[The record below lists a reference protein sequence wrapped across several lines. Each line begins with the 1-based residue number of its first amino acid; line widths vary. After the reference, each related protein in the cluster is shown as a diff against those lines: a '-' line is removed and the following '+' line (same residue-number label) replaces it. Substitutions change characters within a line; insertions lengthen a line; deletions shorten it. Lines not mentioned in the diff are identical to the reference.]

1 MKHKIIFFLVLI
13 FAGFTTIAQQL
24 PWGSCGIVYIY
35 DETGSRKRRLYFCN
49 NGPAYPERQGAVGSN
64 FKQPEKPLFETGK
77 ETMEFQ
83 EVDALYPNPTTG
95 VFFITFS
102 KALQDAAI
110 SITDLNGKVVQQ
122 FKASGIKLS
131 CNLSSLAAGTYFVRI
146 EEAGKVISK
155 KVIKQ

>member
-1 MKHKIIFFLVLI
+1 MKHKIIFFLVLV

-35 DETGSRKRRLYFCN
+35 DQTGSRTRRLYFCN
-49 NGPAYPERQGAVGSN
+49 NGPVYPERQGTVSSN
-64 FKQPEKPLFETGK
+64 VQQQDQLLFETGK

-110 SITDLNGKVVQQ
+110 SITDLNGKAVQQ

-131 CNLSSLAAGTYFVRI
+131 CNLSSLASGTYFVRI
-146 EEAGKVISK
+146 EEAGKLIIK